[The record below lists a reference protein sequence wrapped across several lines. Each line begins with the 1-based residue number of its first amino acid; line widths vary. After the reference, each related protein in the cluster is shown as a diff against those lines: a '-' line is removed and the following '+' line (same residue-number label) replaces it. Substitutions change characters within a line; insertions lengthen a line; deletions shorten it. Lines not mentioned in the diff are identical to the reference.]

1 VILTLEGDE
10 DADNDEVEEEVD
22 LLLLMELVLEL
33 LLLLLLLMLPL
44 LLELLLLIILL
55 LEARMSAGGRWN
67 SKVGS
72 ENLLFLLTDWSI
84 TPPLIMT
91 SVVSTSVNS
100 FVEGDEQPELR
111 TSKESLLSLKS
122 KRPRWRKSVGESD
135 VLFNGSSSSL
145 NFGDEHLR
153 TELSLP
159 HSVKDGFK
167 CRHFGYG
174 SSFRHLSSS

>member
-1 VILTLEGDE
+1 MPLLVGSLFTLDGDE
-10 DADNDEVEEEVD
+10 EVEDEVDEVD
-22 LLLLMELVLEL
+22 LLLLIELVLEL
-33 LLLLLLLMLPL
+33 LLLLLILPL
-44 LLELLLLIILL
+44 LQLLLLLIILL

-72 ENLLFLLTDWSI
+72 ENLLFRRTDWSM

-91 SVVSTSVNS
+91 SVASTSVSS
-100 FVEGDEQPELR
+100 FVDGEEHPELS

-122 KRPRWRKSVGESD
+122 RRPRWRKSVGESV

-159 HSVKDGFK
+159 HSAKDGFK
-167 CRHFGYG
+167 
-174 SSFRHLSSS
+174 